1 MTALRDI
8 QAAFMHDIYTGE
20 RTSVGFLDI
29 TIGSPA
35 RLDIYYNNTLFG
47 LTDILASAYVAVQK
61 IVGEEFFKT
70 IVRSYLKEHPQP
82 SGNRHMFGAEL
93 SAFLKNFKSA
103 AHLSYLPDVA
113 MLEWGYFQ
121 AGIASDAMVMDF
133 AALTEAL
140 SLDSDF
146 VLPLHPS
153 VHVCSQTFNA
163 LEIWQEH
170 QKKKE
175 DIAVLQ
181 LIAQPHTVLVWRA
194 PDDTVLMRRISP
206 AFATLL
212 QSCQKNM
219 PFAEGMTRA
228 MTVAG
233 DGLVDMQAFQQE
245 FAEAVTLGIFRK

>member
-20 RTSVGFLDI
+20 RTSAAFLD
-29 TIGSPA
+29 TAIGSSA
-35 RLDIYYNNTLFG
+35 RLDIYYNNALFG
-47 LTDILASAYVAVQK
+47 LTDILASTYAVVQK

-70 IVRSYLKEHPQP
+70 IARSYLKEHPQP

-93 SAFLKNFKSA
+93 SAFFKNFKA
-103 AHLSYLPDVA
+103 AAGLPYLADVA
-113 MLEWGYFQ
+113 TLEWAYFQ
-121 AGIASDAMVMDF
+121 AGIASDAVLMDF

-153 VHVCSQTFNA
+153 VHVCPQTFNA

-175 DIAVLQ
+175 DIEVVHLVS
-181 LIAQPHTVLVWRA
+181 QPQPVLVWRA

-206 AFATLL
+206 AFTILL
-212 QSCQKNM
+212 QACQENR
-219 PFAEGMTRA
+219 PFAEVMTLA
-228 MTVAG
+228 S
-233 DGLVDMQAFQQE
+233 DGVVDMQAFQQE